1 MRIYLL
7 IAAIAGGVTWL
18 VTPLIRHVAIEIG
31 AVGEVR
37 ARDVHTIPTPRMG
50 GLGMLIGFAVATVF
64 ASRLPFLSGLF
75 NGNYQ
80 MWVILAGG
88 IMISLLGMA
97 DDLWDLDWMLKLAG
111 QLLISVFVAW
121 GGLQIIS
128 LPLGGSLITAS
139 PSLSMAITAFLIV
152 ASINAVNFVDGLDG
166 LAAGIVAIGGIA
178 FAAYSYI
185 IARSSPSYASLATL
199 IDVMMVGI
207 CVGFLLHNWHPAKLF
222 MGDSGSML
230 LGYLIT
236 CASIVMTGRLD
247 PASIHASIYLP
258 GFMPILL
265 PSLGVFL
272 PVLDMGLAIVVW
284 LLTGVIL
291 GWINGTLIA
300 YAKLPAMIVTIG
312 TMNLF
317 RGLAQIFIGDA
328 SLGSFPDWFNAV
340 DKMAVFE
347 TEDANFSVTLLLFII
362 LAIIA
367 YLLLHKMSIGRK
379 VFAIGTNEQAA
390 IWSGIKTK
398 KIKLGLFIA
407 SGIIAAVGGLLTMS
421 RLGLV
426 RYDMN
431 LNKEVDVIIMVLLGG
446 ADINGG
452 SGSIVGTFLAV
463 LLVIILKTGL
473 IVANVTADAQ
483 MFVMGLILLI
493 SIIIPNVGQV
503 LKERKDK

>member
-1 MRIYLL
+1 MTALPMTFI
-7 IAAIAGGVTWL
+7 IIAGMIDLSVPSAMCCSATM
-18 VTPLIRHVAIEIG
+18 A
-31 AVGEVR
+31 
-37 ARDVHTIPTPRMG
+37 
-50 GLGMLIGFAVATVF
+50 AVAY
-64 ASRLPFLSGLF
+64 SG
-75 NGNYQ
+75 
-80 MWVILAGG
+80 
-88 IMISLLGMA
+88 GM
-97 DDLWDLDWMLKLAG
+97 
-111 QLLISVFVAW
+111 
-121 GGLQIIS
+121 
-128 LPLGGSLITAS
+128 
-139 PSLSMAITAFLIV
+139 
-152 ASINAVNFVDGLDG
+152 
-166 LAAGIVAIGGIA
+166 
-178 FAAYSYI
+178 
-185 IARSSPSYASLATL
+185 
-199 IDVMMVGI
+199 
-207 CVGFLLHNWHPAKLF
+207 
-222 MGDSGSML
+222 
-230 LGYLIT
+230 
-236 CASIVMTGRLD
+236 
-247 PASIHASIYLP
+247 
-258 GFMPILL
+258 
-265 PSLGVFL
+265 
-272 PVLDMGLAIVVW
+272 DMGLAIVVG

-291 GWINGTLIA
+291 GCINGTLIA

>member
-1 MRIYLL
+1 MNEANAKKSPNLL
-7 IAAIAGGVTWL
+7 QRLLKRREMVTFVLL
-18 VTPLIRHVAIEIG
+18 VV
-31 AVGEVR
+31 V
-37 ARDVHTIPTPRMG
+37 
-50 GLGMLIGFAVATVF
+50 
-64 ASRLPFLSGLF
+64 
-75 NGNYQ
+75 
-80 MWVILAGG
+80 
-88 IMISLLGMA
+88 
-97 DDLWDLDWMLKLAG
+97 
-111 QLLISVFVAW
+111 
-121 GGLQIIS
+121 
-128 LPLGGSLITAS
+128 
-139 PSLSMAITAFLIV
+139 LIV
-152 ASINAVNFVDGLDG
+152 AMMLSDSFRDVGYLFKSATKTIELAMTALPMTFIIIAGMIDLSVPSAMCCSATMAAV
-166 LAAGIVAIGGIA
+166 
-178 FAAYSYI
+178 AYSGG
-185 IARSSPSYASLATL
+185 
-199 IDVMMVGI
+199 M
-207 CVGFLLHNWHPAKLF
+207 
-222 MGDSGSML
+222 
-230 LGYLIT
+230 
-236 CASIVMTGRLD
+236 
-247 PASIHASIYLP
+247 
-258 GFMPILL
+258 
-265 PSLGVFL
+265 
-272 PVLDMGLAIVVW
+272 DMGLAIVVG

-291 GWINGTLIA
+291 GCINGTLIA

>member
-230 LGYLIT
+230 LG
-236 CASIVMTGRLD
+236 D
-247 PASIHASIYLP
+247 
-258 GFMPILL
+258 
-265 PSLGVFL
+265 
-272 PVLDMGLAIVVW
+272 
-284 LLTGVIL
+284 
-291 GWINGTLIA
+291 
-300 YAKLPAMIVTIG
+300 
-312 TMNLF
+312 
-317 RGLAQIFIGDA
+317 
-328 SLGSFPDWFNAV
+328 
-340 DKMAVFE
+340 
-347 TEDANFSVTLLLFII
+347 
-362 LAIIA
+362 
-367 YLLLHKMSIGRK
+367 LHLRFDCDDRTS
-379 VFAIGTNEQAA
+379 
-390 IWSGIKTK
+390 
-398 KIKLGLFIA
+398 
-407 SGIIAAVGGLLTMS
+407 
-421 RLGLV
+421 
-426 RYDMN
+426 
-431 LNKEVDVIIMVLLGG
+431 
-446 ADINGG
+446 
-452 SGSIVGTFLAV
+452 
-463 LLVIILKTGL
+463 
-473 IVANVTADAQ
+473 
-483 MFVMGLILLI
+483 
-493 SIIIPNVGQV
+493 
-503 LKERKDK
+503 